1 MIPDIITKMIEIV
14 ELLKKS
20 ILDDIEDVRK
30 ANHEKLLDRN
40 DIKLEYMEQ
49 IASLKEELNQNLI
62 HEVQAGVNVD
72 KYREDV
78 DRLEVHLIQ
87 LSKLNT
93 KLAAIVLPV
102 KEMYR
107 EIIEDISKANGG
119 SLFEVRA

>member
-1 MIPDIITKMIEIV
+1 MIEIV
-14 ELLKKS
+14 ELLKGS

-62 HEVQAGVNVD
+62 QEVQAGVNVD

>member
-14 ELLKKS
+14 ELLKGS

-62 HEVQAGVNVD
+62 QEVQAGVNVD